1 VLVVSCEQTF
11 PYFIED
17 KVPGTGAQGRVHLS
31 NYGATTA
38 VKMTFKFLASIERS
52 TDFNVFIKGRAWL
65 NGVYSGRC
73 KISILFFSTAI
84 IE

>member
-1 VLVVSCEQTF
+1 MVVSCEQTF

-17 KVPGTGAQGRVHLS
+17 KVTGTGVQGRVHLS

-38 VKMTFKFLASIERS
+38 AKMTFKFLASIERS
-52 TDFNVFIKGRAWL
+52 PDFYVLIKGRAWL
-65 NGVYSGRC
+65 NGVYFGRC
-73 KISILFFSTAI
+73 KISIPLTSSAI